1 MLKAY
6 GTNEPIGALPRVLQ
20 VSLPLLGVQEIAGTK
35 SNKTII
41 AWRDEINQAV
51 GVNPLATAVTGY
63 SNDDIPWCG
72 LFEGYVNL
80 KAGKQMVEG
89 PLWARNWAKFGVPV
103 AVRSKG
109 VLRFEPG
116 MEACLGDTVVL
127 QREGGGGHVFKY
139 ICENK
144 THIWGIFICKNEKI
158 ITLSIHNIGIDIKS
172 VYNLH
177 EVSSFLKVFDVQFIT
192 VSSISSRNDKVSLLF
207 RNACT

>member
-20 VSLPLLGVQEIAGTK
+20 VALPLLGVQEIAGTK

-144 THIWGIFICKNEKI
+144 THIWGIGGNQG
-158 ITLSIHNIGIDIKS
+158 N
-172 VYNLH
+172 
-177 EVSSFLKVFDVQFIT
+177 
-192 VSSISSRNDKVSLLF
+192 KVSIAPFKKSLIIAIRRPHMRVAPASVRPVIVSLK
-207 RNACT
+207 AGKAVSQA

>member
-6 GTNEPIGALPRVLQ
+6 GISEPISALPRVLQ
-20 VSLPLLGVQEIAGTK
+20 VALPLLGVQEIAGIK

-51 GVNPLATAVTGY
+51 GVNPHATAVTGY

-72 LFEGYVNL
+72 LFEGYVDL

-103 AVRSKG
+103 AARSKG
-109 VLRFEPG
+109 VLHFEPG

-144 THIWGIFICKNEKI
+144 THIWGIGGNQG
-158 ITLSIHNIGIDIKS
+158 N
-172 VYNLH
+172 
-177 EVSSFLKVFDVQFIT
+177 
-192 VSSISSRNDKVSLLF
+192 KVSIAPFKKSLIIAI
-207 RNACT
+207 RRPHMRVAPASVRPVIVTMTPGKAVSQA